1 MAIYIVRLIH
11 SRIWDCASKLLFVY
25 LMICWR
31 CLLYVFTHVDIS
43 WLLWKD
49 SSDLNNMGWQQER
62 PKGVKRGKEGET
74 KSSEGHRQQFKI
86 LSKQMKVLQGARRER
101 ERGGGGG
108 TSCYYCVC
116 VCLSVCVCLCAV
128 RACSEGSAKNTDG
141 LRRKAKMNEEHKAQH
156 VRLKLIKFARLC
168 VCWVCV
174 CVCCECVCDLRQ
186 VRQFKT

>member
-31 CLLYVFTHVDIS
+31 WLLYVFTHVDIS

-49 SSDLNNMGWQQER
+49 SSDLNNMGRQQER
-62 PKGVKRGKEGET
+62 PKGVRRGKEGET

-101 ERGGGGG
+101 ERERVGG

-116 VCLSVCVCLCAV
+116 VCLSVCVSVCCASLQ
-128 RACSEGSAKNTDG
+128 RGQRQKHRRTAAKGKKWTKSTKRNTFGSSSLSLPA
-141 LRRKAKMNEEHKAQH
+141 
-156 VRLKLIKFARLC
+156 C
-168 VCWVCV
+168 VCVGYV